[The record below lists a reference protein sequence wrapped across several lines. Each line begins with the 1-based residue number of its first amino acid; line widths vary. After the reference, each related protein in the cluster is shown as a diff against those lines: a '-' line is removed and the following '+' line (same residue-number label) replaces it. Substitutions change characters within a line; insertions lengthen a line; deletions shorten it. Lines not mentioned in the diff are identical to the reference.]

1 MAKKINELAARRLFT
16 NMFVCMR
23 CNAKM
28 RAQPDKIKKNLI
40 KCRKC
45 GSKNLRLKA
54 KERRGVKA

>member
-1 MAKKINELAARRLFT
+1 MGKKINEACANRLFL
-16 NMFVCMR
+16 NMFVCMA

-28 RAQPDKIKKNLI
+28 RTTPDRVKRGSI

-54 KERRGVKA
+54 KERRGLKA

>member
-1 MAKKINELAARRLFT
+1 MPKKIAEAAARRLFL
-16 NMFVCMR
+16 NIFICMR
-23 CNAKM
+23 CNAKI
-28 RAQPDKIKKNLI
+28 RSRPDKVKKGLV